1 MARAEALA
9 SFSAGR
15 PWFDKLTMR
24 INSLKT
30 LDLILSLSKDEARL
44 PGFFTSLL
52 RSPLGRRNHMRLILI
67 RFQVNWMRSLCALLS
82 LSPSLA
88 EGR

>member
-30 LDLILSLSKDEARL
+30 LDLILSLSKDEAKFFQQPARL
-44 PGFFTSLL
+44 LFIWKRGLHARTD
-52 RSPLGRRNHMRLILI
+52 R
-67 RFQVNWMRSLCALLS
+67 
-82 LSPSLA
+82 
-88 EGR
+88 